1 MLMIG
6 IAGGTGS
13 GKTTVAE
20 RLVTEL
26 GSEQVALLSQD
37 SYYADNR
44 HLSMEEREQINYD
57 HPDSVDG
64 DLLLEHLRLLR
75 RLQPIE
81 MPVYDFSTHSRVGR
95 TIRVMPK
102 RVVIL
107 EGILLF
113 ADPLIRQ
120 ELDIKVFVDT
130 DADVRVLRR
139 LSRDIQERGRTVD
152 SVFAQYLNTVKPM
165 HDAFVEPS
173 KRYADLIIP
182 EGGRNDIA
190 IGLLSSRIQ
199 SYLAQG

>member
-1 MLMIG
+1 MLTIG

-20 RLVTEL
+20 RLVESL
-26 GSEQVALLSQD
+26 GPQDVVLLSQD

-44 HLSMEEREQINYD
+44 HLSAAEREHVNYD
-57 HPDSVDG
+57 HPDALDG
-64 DLLLEHLRLLR
+64 DLLLSHLRLLR
-75 RLQPIE
+75 RRQPIE
-81 MPVYDFSTHSRVGR
+81 VPIYDFTTHCRVER
-95 TIRVMPK
+95 TVTVQPMS
-102 RVVIL
+102 VVIL
-107 EGILLF
+107 EGILIF

-139 LSRDIQERGRTVD
+139 LTRDIEERGRTVQ
-152 SVFAQYLNTVKPM
+152 SVFQQYLHTVKPM

-173 KRYADLIIP
+173 KRFADLIIP

-190 IGLLSSRIQ
+190 IGLLTSRIQ
-199 SYLAQG
+199 TYLAIG